1 MVDGG
6 VTPWTSSFEVCW
18 SANAKNLLIDKVFLS
33 NPKCLCCDWQIPNL
47 TRLWEFGHAN
57 QSRGKFSKHQL
68 LTLCD
73 CAVQKVC
80 RRFKS
85 DQLARCFSGVQA
97 ALTSMVA
104 VSAHRINR
112 GKSLKSCFLGELRCH
127 WRLHECDIN
136 PAALKIISAGIRA
149 GQSSQPGAEEET
161 GATSGLSRRSCT
173 HVVQSRLG
181 ERMPA
186 SIKKKK
192 NPTAPVFFSLEL
204 LQCAFLGLQICRALR
219 GDGSR
224 RVGITVRHVWVQR
237 CDPTIKT
244 NPPPRF
250 DESPVFIRLNIYRK
264 QSPMQIDDEKI
275 GGMVGLNNKIKI
287 LSAELK
293 WSFLR

>member
-1 MVDGG
+1 
-6 VTPWTSSFEVCW
+6 
-18 SANAKNLLIDKVFLS
+18 
-33 NPKCLCCDWQIPNL
+33 
-47 TRLWEFGHAN
+47 
-57 QSRGKFSKHQL
+57 
-68 LTLCD
+68 
-73 CAVQKVC
+73 
-80 RRFKS
+80 
-85 DQLARCFSGVQA
+85 
-97 ALTSMVA
+97 MVA

-112 GKSLKSCFLGELRCH
+112 GKSLKSCFLGELWCH

-136 PAALKIISAGIRA
+136 PAALKIISAGISA

-192 NPTAPVFFSLEL
+192 KIPLLLFFSLRGPALCIFRTAE
-204 LQCAFLGLQICRALR
+204 FGICGALR
-219 GDGSR
+219 GDSNR
-224 RVGITVRHVWVQR
+224 RVGITVRHLCLSKAASWLLKL
-237 CDPTIKT
+237 T
-244 NPPPRF
+244 PRYH
-250 DESPVFIRLNIYRK
+250 ESPVFIRPDIYRK
-264 QSPMQIDDEKI
+264 QSPMQIDDGEI

>member
-1 MVDGG
+1 MF
-6 VTPWTSSFEVCW
+6 W
-18 SANAKNLLIDKVFLS
+18 I
-33 NPKCLCCDWQIPNL
+33 CCDWQIPNL
-47 TRLWEFGHAN
+47 TRLWELGHVN
-57 QSRGKFSKHQL
+57 QCRGKFSKHQL

-85 DQLARCFSGVQA
+85 DRLARCFSGVQA

-192 NPTAPVFFSLEL
+192 KNPTAPVFFPLEL
-204 LQCAFLGLQICRALR
+204 LQCAFLGLQSLGFVELWEETAAEESGLR
-219 GDGSR
+219 CGMFESNAVTR
-224 RVGITVRHVWVQR
+224 LLKLTPPVWWKP
-237 CDPTIKT
+237 C
-244 NPPPRF
+244 F
-250 DESPVFIRLNIYRK
+250 Y
-264 QSPMQIDDEKI
+264 
-275 GGMVGLNNKIKI
+275 
-287 LSAELK
+287 
-293 WSFLR
+293 